1 MIRIFCATALL
12 AVMALSSA
20 ALAQSPGPVEAAVV
34 PQCSAQAEG
43 TLSCQANR
51 QCECKYFQAVPA
63 RGLSARWRW
72 DCSIL
77 RAQCD
82 VVPESASSYHGD
94 LPAAVGIDRSREA
107 IIIRQNSDGGADP
120 DGSD

>member
-1 MIRIFCATALL
+1 MIRTLCATAVLV
-12 AVMALSSA
+12 AVTVSSA
-20 ALAQSPGPVEAAVV
+20 ALAQSSEPVAAAVV

-63 RGLSARWRW
+63 RGLAARWRW

-107 IIIRQNSDGGADP
+107 IIIRQNSDGGSDP
-120 DGSD
+120 DGSQ

>member
-1 MIRIFCATALL
+1 MIRILGAATVL
-12 AVMALSSA
+12 AVMAVSSA
-20 ALAQSPGPVEAAVV
+20 ARAQSSGPPEAAVV

-51 QCECKYFQAVPA
+51 QCECTYFQAVPA
-63 RGLSARWRW
+63 RGLPARWRW

-107 IIIRQNSDGGADP
+107 IIIRQNGGGPEP
-120 DGSD
+120 DGSN